1 MRMPPDASATF
12 LNGLQRLHINSNK
25 RDHVIEQLVLYRREL
40 LDWNTRMNLTA
51 ITDPDEVLIKHF
63 LDSLSLLLAFDREQA
78 RVLDIGSGAGF
89 PGIPLKIVRPQWR
102 VALLEA
108 TGKRINFLRHII
120 AVLQLDGID
129 VVQGRAEEI
138 GRKDPY
144 RAAFDLVTA
153 RAVAALPV
161 LLEYCAPFCRVNG
174 TILLPKKG
182 QIADELIK
190 GKRAASQ
197 LGAILEADVP
207 IDLPGLADDRRLLAW
222 KQQKLCPARFPRSGA
237 AIAKHALA

>member
-1 MRMPPDASATF
+1 MPPDVSEAF
-12 LNGLQRLHINSNK
+12 LNGLRRLNVNSNGQ
-25 RDHVIEQLVLYRREL
+25 DHIIEQLVLYRREL

-78 RVLDIGSGAGF
+78 HMLDIGSGAGF
-89 PGIPLKIVRPQWR
+89 PGIPLKIVRPQWQ
-102 VALLEA
+102 VTLLEA
-108 TGKRINFLRHII
+108 TGKRINFLRHVI
-120 AVLQLDGID
+120 AVLQLDGIE

-161 LLEYCAPFCRVNG
+161 LLEYCAPFCCVNG

-190 GKRAASQ
+190 GKRAANQ
-197 LGAILEADVP
+197 LGAVLGASVTV
-207 IDLPGLADDRRLLAW
+207 DLPGLTDDRRLLAW
-222 KQQKLCPARFPRSGA
+222 KQRKVCPERFPRSGA